1 MGLAFFQMINT
12 SDIIMSFPNRD
23 LQEESKWTPLFWFD
37 TSELP
42 DSVDTE
48 ILMADLRIFKDPVE
62 PIDG

>member
-1 MGLAFFQMINT
+1 MINS
-12 SDIIMSFPNRD
+12 SDIIMSFANRD

-42 DSVDTE
+42 GSIDTE
-48 ILMADLRIFKDPVE
+48 ILTADLRIFKNPVN

>member
-1 MGLAFFQMINT
+1 MINT
-12 SDIIMSFPNRD
+12 SDIIMSFANKD

-42 DSVDTE
+42 DSIDTE
-48 ILMADLRIFKDPVE
+48 ILTSELRIYKEAVS